1 MINLNISLEHPVE
14 LQLVKT
20 ALVKNGFCDAW
31 NGMVNTIMTSEY
43 NRNINPTAIFQPLRS
58 AANDATGMYYC
69 NTDINREVRA
79 VLIRLRLSSHSMI
92 VYRREY

>member
-20 ALVKNGFCDAW
+20 ALENNGFCDAW
-31 NGMVNTIMTSEY
+31 KGMVNTITTSAY
-43 NRNINPTAIFQPLRS
+43 NTINPTAIFQPLRS